1 MPAWVYILASKPY
14 ETLYTGVTT
23 DLARRIYEHRHDL
36 VPGFTSQ
43 YAVKSLV
50 WYEEYADMHEAIRRE
65 KQLKRWRRQ
74 WKFDLIEKMNPEWRD
89 LYEGLNR

>member
-23 DLARRIYEHRHDL
+23 DLPRRVYEHRYDL
-36 VPGFTSQ
+36 IPGFTSK
-43 YAVKSLV
+43 YRVKSLV
-50 WYEEYADMHEAIRRE
+50 WYEEHADLQEAIQRE
-65 KQLKRWRRQ
+65 KQIKRWRRQ

-89 LYEGLNR
+89 LYEELNR

>member
-14 ETLYTGVTT
+14 ETLYTGVTS

-43 YAVKSLV
+43 YGVKRLA
-50 WYEEYADMHEAIRRE
+50 WYEEHADMQEAISRE
-65 KQLKRWRRQ
+65 KQIKRWRRQ
-74 WKFDLIEKMNPEWRD
+74 WKFDLIEKMNPDWRD
-89 LYEGLNR
+89 LYEELNR